1 MIRALKKW
9 LIGYKEEAR
18 QTEEGRERIASLQ
31 KAPLPRHVAIIM
43 DGNGRWAK
51 KRGLPRVAGHR
62 AGMKTVRRITRAAD
76 DLGIEALTLYS
87 FSTENWKRPKDEV
100 NYLMGLPEEFLR
112 TDLDELVSR
121 NIRVRMLGEEE
132 GLPEHTLDAIRKFK
146 EATKENTGMILSF
159 ALNYGSR
166 AEIIHAIERIID
178 DMKSGKLSKDVLDES
193 LIGQYLY
200 TADLPDP
207 DLMIRTS
214 GEVRISNFMLWQ
226 LAYSE
231 LWFTDVQ
238 WPDFSKE
245 MFYQAI
251 EDFQRRSRRYGA
263 V

>member
-1 MIRALKKW
+1 MIQTLKKW
-9 LIGYKEEAR
+9 LVGYSEEDE
-18 QTEEGRERIASLQ
+18 QTEENETRIGELR
-31 KAPLPRHVAIIM
+31 KGPLPRHVAIIM

-51 KRGLPRVAGHR
+51 KRGMPRVAGHR
-62 AGMKTVRRITRAAD
+62 AGMKTVRHITRAAD
-76 DLGIEALTLYS
+76 ALGIEALTLYS
-87 FSTENWKRPKDEV
+87 FSTENWKRPQDEV

-112 TDLDELVSR
+112 TDVDELVER
-121 NIRVRMLGEEE
+121 NIRVGMLGDRKK
-132 GLPEHTLDAIRKFK
+132 LPDHTLEAIDKFK
-146 EATKENTGMILSF
+146 EATKDNTGLRLNF

-166 AEIIHAIERIID
+166 SEIIRGVQRIID
-178 DMKSGKLSKDVLDES
+178 DVQSGKLDKDALDES
-193 LIGQYLY
+193 LFGQYLY
-200 TADLPDP
+200 TADLPEP

-238 WPDFSKE
+238 WPDFTKE
-245 MFYQAI
+245 SFYEAI